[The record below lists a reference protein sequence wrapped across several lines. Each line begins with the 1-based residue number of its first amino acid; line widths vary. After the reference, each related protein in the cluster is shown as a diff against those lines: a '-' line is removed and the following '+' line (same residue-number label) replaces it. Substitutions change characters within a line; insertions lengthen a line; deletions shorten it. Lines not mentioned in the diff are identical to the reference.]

1 MDERTLPLPTTY
13 SYTYSGEG
21 VTAYIIDTGI
31 NFTHSEYN
39 GRASFGVD
47 EIVPSTNGVDCNGH
61 GSHVSGTV
69 GGTTYG
75 VAKNVRLVP
84 VRGLD
89 CSGSGRH
96 PQRVPRDHWGTPDAA
111 EPALAHL
118 SPCGA

>member
-39 GRASFGVD
+39 GRASFGGD

-61 GSHVSGTV
+61 VSDVSGTV
-69 GGTTYG
+69 GGTAYG
-75 VAKNVRLVP
+75 VGKYVSLVAVRV
-84 VRGLD
+84 LD
-89 CSGSGRH
+89 CGGRVSPPQTISGDHG
-96 PQRVPRDHWGTPDAA
+96 VTRDADKPPHAHCG
-111 EPALAHL
+111 LA
-118 SPCGA
+118 